1 MKLIAWLASAVTLT
15 AQTAVS
21 IPLSDGASLA
31 ADLYLPKA
39 PGKYPAVLIQTPYN
53 KDLMRPWFRGEGRY
67 GTQSLFTRQDLAF
80 VVTDWRGRF
89 ASRAAQRPGA
99 AQTLGADGFDTLAWI
114 AKQTWS
120 NGKAG
125 TWGPSALGRAQYE
138 TARENPPALACSVPM
153 VMPLNLRYEDYYPG
167 GVLWKEF
174 VDRLLGLG
182 FPVQAVTARP
192 LKDATWFALERNYV
206 QGSDIRIPALFV
218 GGWFDIY
225 TDGVIAAFEQVRKTQ
240 PHARLLM
247 GPWIHQTDG
256 ARNGD
261 LEFPN
266 AWNYSIRR
274 ASEFFD
280 GCLLGKP
287 APKVPAVE
295 YYVLGANE
303 WRTADRW
310 PPRSRKPQTWHFTAD
325 RALAKKKPK
334 PFAAKLTFDP
344 ANPVPTAGGHVL
356 DAALR
361 PGPQDLR
368 AKVESHAGVL
378 VFSTPP
384 LAKELAALGKVRV
397 ELDVA
402 ASARDADVSVLL
414 ADSYPDGRS
423 MQITEGI
430 RRLSLR
436 NGPSHAEP
444 LEPGKSYRVTVEL
457 SHTAIVFPKGH
468 RIRVVVAGSNYPK
481 HALSPAGRSEL
492 TIAGGRLLLP

>member
-1 MKLIAWLASAVTLT
+1 MKLIAWLASAAGLA

-21 IPLSDGASLA
+21 IPLRDGASLA

-39 PGKYPAVLIQTPYN
+39 PGKYPTVLIQTPYN

-174 VDRLLGLG
+174 VDRLIGLG

-247 GPWIHQTDG
+247 VPGSTRPTARAMATSSSRTPGTTASAAPASSSTDACWASPRPKSPRWSITCSARTSG
-256 ARNGD
+256 A
-261 LEFPN
+261 P
-266 AWNYSIRR
+266 
-274 ASEFFD
+274 
-280 GCLLGKP
+280 
-287 APKVPAVE
+287 
-295 YYVLGANE
+295 
-303 WRTADRW
+303 RTAGPRA
-310 PPRSRKPQTWHFTAD
+310 PASRRPGISPRTERFRRRNRNRSR
-325 RALAKKKPK
+325 
-334 PFAAKLTFDP
+334 
-344 ANPVPTAGGHVL
+344 
-356 DAALR
+356 
-361 PGPQDLR
+361 
-368 AKVESHAGVL
+368 
-378 VFSTPP
+378 
-384 LAKELAALGKVRV
+384 
-397 ELDVA
+397 
-402 ASARDADVSVLL
+402 
-414 ADSYPDGRS
+414 RS
-423 MQITEGI
+423 
-430 RRLSLR
+430 
-436 NGPSHAEP
+436 
-444 LEPGKSYRVTVEL
+444 
-457 SHTAIVFPKGH
+457 
-468 RIRVVVAGSNYPK
+468 
-481 HALSPAGRSEL
+481 
-492 TIAGGRLLLP
+492 